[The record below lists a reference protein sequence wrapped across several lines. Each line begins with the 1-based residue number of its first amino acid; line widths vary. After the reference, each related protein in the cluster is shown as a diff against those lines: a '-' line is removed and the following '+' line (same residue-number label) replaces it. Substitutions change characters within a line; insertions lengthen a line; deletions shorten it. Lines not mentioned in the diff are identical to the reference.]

1 MGVKE
6 RRAREKEQLRRR
18 ILSAAREL
26 FVTEGYE
33 SVSMRKIADM
43 IEYSPTTIYL
53 YYKDKADLLDSVC
66 KETLL
71 NLLNSLDLL
80 RKDKSD
86 PVETLRKSGKAYVEF
101 GLKYP
106 QDYKLTFVVRPQFQK
121 GLGLQE
127 GSVGEKVFNYLR
139 TMVSECIRQK
149 KFRQVDVETTGQVLW
164 SAVHGVTLLLIDF
177 PDFPWDGE
185 RQIDRHGDSHDDRG
199 FEAINFRLFGEG
211 RYIFLPVY

>member
-1 MGVKE
+1 MSVKE
-6 RRAREKEQLRRR
+6 RRAREKEQLRRQ

-26 FVTEGYE
+26 FVNEGYE
-33 SVSMRKIADM
+33 NVSMRKIADK

-53 YYKDKADLLDSVC
+53 YFKDKADLLDSVC

-71 NLLNSLDLL
+71 SLLNTLELL
-80 RKDKSD
+80 KRDKSD
-86 PVETLRKSGKAYVEF
+86 PVEVLRKSGKAYVEF

-127 GSVGEKVFNYLR
+127 GSVGERVFDYLR
-139 TMVSECIRQK
+139 AMVSECIRQER
-149 KFRQVDVETTGQVLW
+149 FRQVDVEITGQTLW

-177 PDFPWDGE
+177 PDFPWTEKDKL
-185 RQIDRHGDSHDDRG
+185 IDTVIQTMIKGLK
-199 FEAINFRLFGEG
+199 A
-211 RYIFLPVY
+211 

>member
-1 MGVKE
+1 MGTKE
-6 RRAREKEQLRRR
+6 RRTREKEQLRRQ

-26 FVTEGYE
+26 FVNEGYE
-33 SVSMRKIADM
+33 NVSMRKIADK

-53 YYKDKADLLDSVC
+53 YFKDKADLLDSVC

-71 NLLNSLDLL
+71 NLLNTLDLL
-80 RKDKSD
+80 KRDKSD
-86 PVETLRKSGKAYVEF
+86 PVEVLRKSGKAYVEF

-127 GSVGEKVFNYLR
+127 GSVGERVFDYLR
-139 TMVSECIRQK
+139 AMVSECIRQER
-149 KFRQVDVETTGQVLW
+149 FRQVDVEITGQALW

-177 PDFPWDGE
+177 PDFPWTDKDKL
-185 RQIDRHGDSHDDRG
+185 IDTVIQTMIKGLK
-199 FEAINFRLFGEG
+199 A
-211 RYIFLPVY
+211 

>member
-33 SVSMRKIADM
+33 NVSMRKIADM

-71 NLLNSLDLL
+71 HLLNTLDLL

-127 GSVGEKVFNYLR
+127 GSVGERVFSYLR
-139 TMVSECIRQK
+139 TIVSECIRQK

-177 PDFPWDGE
+177 PDFPWTE
-185 RQIDRHGDSHDDRG
+185 KEKLIDMVIHTM
-199 FEAINFRLFGEG
+199 IEG
-211 RYIFLPVY
+211 LKP

>member
-6 RRAREKEQLRRR
+6 RRAREKEQLRHR

-26 FVTEGYE
+26 FVAEGYE

-43 IEYSPTTIYL
+43 IDYSPTTIYL

-71 NLLNSLDLL
+71 NLLNTLDRL

-86 PVETLRKSGKAYVEF
+86 PVETLRRSGRAYVEF

-121 GLGLQE
+121 GLGLEE

-149 KFRQVDVETTGQVLW
+149 KFREVDIETTGQVLW

-177 PDFPWDGE
+177 PDFPWTEKDKL
-185 RQIDRHGDSHDDRG
+185 IDTVIHTM
-199 FEAINFRLFGEG
+199 IEG
-211 RYIFLPVY
+211 LKP

>member
-6 RRAREKEQLRRR
+6 RRAREKELLRQQ

-26 FVTEGYE
+26 FVGEGYE
-33 SVSMRKIADM
+33 NVSMRKIANK

-53 YYKDKADLLDSVC
+53 HFKDKADLLDSVC
-66 KETLL
+66 QETLL
-71 NLLNSLDLL
+71 NLLNTLEELKRDM
-80 RKDKSD
+80 SD
-86 PVETLRKSGKAYVEF
+86 PIETLRKSGKAYVEF

-106 QDYKLTFVVRPQFQK
+106 QDYKLTFVIRPQFQK

-149 KFRQVDVETTGQVLW
+149 MFRQMDVETTGQVLW
-164 SAVHGVTLLLIDF
+164 AAVHGVTLLLIDF
-177 PDFPWDGE
+177 PDFPWTE
-185 RQIDRHGDSHDDRG
+185 KN
-199 FEAINFRLFGEG
+199 ELINTVINITIKGLKA
-211 RYIFLPVY
+211 

>member
-6 RRAREKEQLRRR
+6 RRARERDQLRRQ

-26 FVTEGYE
+26 FVDEGYE
-33 SVSMRKIADM
+33 SVSMRKIASK

-53 YYKDKADLLDSVC
+53 YFRDKADLLDSVC

-71 NLLNSLDLL
+71 DLLNTLELL
-80 RKDKSD
+80 KGDKSD
-86 PVETLRKSGKAYVEF
+86 PVETLRKSGRAYVEF

-106 QDYKLTFVVRPQFQK
+106 QDYKLTFVVRPQFQT

-127 GSVGEKVFNYLR
+127 GSVGERVFNYLR
-139 TMVSECIRQK
+139 AIVSECIRQQA
-149 KFRQVDVETTGQVLW
+149 FRKVDVETTGQALW

-177 PDFPWDGE
+177 SDFPWTEKDKL
-185 RQIDRHGDSHDDRG
+185 IDTVIDTM
-199 FEAINFRLFGEG
+199 IEG
-211 RYIFLPVY
+211 LKA

>member
-6 RRAREKEQLRRR
+6 RRAREKEQLRHR

-71 NLLNSLDLL
+71 HLLNTLDLL

-127 GSVGEKVFNYLR
+127 GSVGGRVFSYLR
-139 TMVSECIRQK
+139 TIVSECIRQK

-177 PDFPWDGE
+177 PDFPWTE
-185 RQIDRHGDSHDDRG
+185 KEKLIDMVIHTM
-199 FEAINFRLFGEG
+199 IEG
-211 RYIFLPVY
+211 LKP

>member
-6 RRAREKEQLRRR
+6 RRAREKELLRQQ

-26 FVTEGYE
+26 FVDEGYE
-33 SVSMRKIADM
+33 NVSMRKIANK

-53 YYKDKADLLDSVC
+53 HFKDKADLLDSVC
-66 KETLL
+66 QETLL
-71 NLLNSLDLL
+71 NLLNTLEELKRDM
-80 RKDKSD
+80 SD
-86 PVETLRKSGKAYVEF
+86 PIETLRKSGKVYVEF

-106 QDYKLTFVVRPQFQK
+106 QDYKLTFVIRPQFQK

-149 KFRQVDVETTGQVLW
+149 IFRQMDVETTGQVLW
-164 SAVHGVTLLLIDF
+164 AAVHGVTLLLIDF
-177 PDFPWDGE
+177 PDFPWTEKDE
-185 RQIDRHGDSHDDRG
+185 L
-199 FEAINFRLFGEG
+199 INTVINITIEG
-211 RYIFLPVY
+211 LKA

>member
-6 RRAREKEQLRRR
+6 RRAREKEQLRHQ

-26 FVTEGYE
+26 FVNEGYE
-33 SVSMRKIADM
+33 NVSMRKIADK

-53 YYKDKADLLDSVC
+53 YFKDKADLLDSVC

-71 NLLNSLDLL
+71 NLLNTLDLL
-80 RKDKSD
+80 KRDKSD
-86 PVETLRKSGKAYVEF
+86 PVEVLRKSGKAYVEF

-127 GSVGEKVFNYLR
+127 GSVGERVFDYLR
-139 TMVSECIRQK
+139 AIVSECIRQER
-149 KFRQVDVETTGQVLW
+149 FRQVDVEITGQALW

-177 PDFPWDGE
+177 PDFPWTDKDKL
-185 RQIDRHGDSHDDRG
+185 IDTVIQTMIKGLK
-199 FEAINFRLFGEG
+199 A
-211 RYIFLPVY
+211 

>member
-6 RRAREKEQLRRR
+6 RRAREKEQLRQQ

-26 FVTEGYE
+26 FVNEGYE
-33 SVSMRKIADM
+33 NVSMRKIASK

-53 YYKDKADLLDSVC
+53 YFKDKADLLDSVC

-71 NLLNSLDLL
+71 NLLDTLERLKSDI
-80 RKDKSD
+80 SD
-86 PVETLRKSGKAYVEF
+86 PVETLRKSGRAYIEF

-106 QDYKLTFVVRPQFQK
+106 QDYKLTFVVRPQFQE

-127 GSVGEKVFNYLR
+127 GSVGEKVFNYLHE
-139 TMVSECIRQK
+139 MVSECVRQQV
-149 KFRQVDVETTGQVLW
+149 FRHVDVETTGQVMW

-177 PDFPWDGE
+177 PDFPWTEKDKLIDTVIQTTIDGLK
-185 RQIDRHGDSHDDRG
+185 
-199 FEAINFRLFGEG
+199 A
-211 RYIFLPVY
+211 